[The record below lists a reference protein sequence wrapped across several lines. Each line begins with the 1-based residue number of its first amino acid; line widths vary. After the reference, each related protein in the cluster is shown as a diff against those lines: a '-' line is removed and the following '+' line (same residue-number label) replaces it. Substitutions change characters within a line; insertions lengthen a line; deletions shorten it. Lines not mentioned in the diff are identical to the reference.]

1 MATSD
6 AAFAGKIPELYD
18 RCLVPLLFA
27 PYAEELAKR
36 LVALAPATILETA
49 AGTGAVTARIAAA
62 LPRAEIVAT
71 DLNPDMLAIAR
82 ERVTGR
88 NVAFE
93 PADAQAL
100 RFADDRFDAMVCQ
113 FGVMFYPDRAAG
125 YREARRVLRP
135 GGTYLFAVWDSLDA
149 NPISAALHHAV
160 AGTFPADPPEFLA
173 RVPFG
178 YADQDVIR
186 AEVREAGF
194 ADVAIDHV
202 VRRSRAPNADEIVAG
217 LCQGSP
223 LAAQIEAHGPDAMAR
238 ATAAARDALRRFE
251 DSKGAI
257 DAPMAALIVT
267 ARA

>member
-27 PYAEELAKR
+27 PYADELARR
-36 LVALAPATILETA
+36 LAALEPATVLETA

-71 DLNPDMLAIAR
+71 DLNPDMLTVAR
-82 ERVTGR
+82 ERVTAA
-88 NVAFE
+88 NVSFE

-100 RFADDRFDAMVCQ
+100 RFADDRFEAMVCQ

-135 GGTYLFAVWDSLDA
+135 GGTYLFAVWDSLSA
-149 NPISAALHHAV
+149 NPVSAALDRAV
-160 AGTFPADPPEFLA
+160 ASVFPSNPPDFLA

-178 YADQDVIR
+178 YADQEKIR
-186 AEVREAGF
+186 AEVASAGF
-194 ADVAIDHV
+194 TGIAIDTIVH
-202 VRRSRAPNADEIVAG
+202 RSRAPDAETIVAG
-217 LCQGSP
+217 LCRGSP
-223 LAAQIEAHGPDAMAR
+223 LAAQIEAHGPDAMSR
-238 ATAAARDALRRFE
+238 ATAAARDALRPFE
-251 DSKGAI
+251 DSTGAI
-257 DAPMAALIVT
+257 DAPMSALIIT